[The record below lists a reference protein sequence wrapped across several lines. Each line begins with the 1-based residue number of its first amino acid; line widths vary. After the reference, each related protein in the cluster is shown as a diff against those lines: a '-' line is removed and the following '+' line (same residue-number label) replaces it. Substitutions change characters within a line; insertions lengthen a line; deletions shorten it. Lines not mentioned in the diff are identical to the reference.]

1 MSPRGS
7 GRRHEEA
14 ARWWFR
20 KETLLVA
27 LLRRDAAAG
36 TTLRELLRAPAAPAA
51 VPARASLPSGPA
63 GPAPPLREKKY
74 RRQNRP
80 WALRGEATRGLRA
93 RAGLGTAG
101 QELWAAKSLCL
112 LPPKGEA
119 GPPARPGASR
129 ATRCRP
135 PACHMPGTRACHR
148 HTSGDDGG
156 GTGLGRCLL
165 GTGIGPWA
173 GDRLDAV
180 DNKKENNS

>member
-1 MSPRGS
+1 MSP
-7 GRRHEEA
+7 RRHEEA

-36 TTLRELLRAPAAPAA
+36 TALRELLRAPAAPAA
-51 VPARASLPSGPA
+51 VPARAPALGASWPGPAAPREEIPTSKPPVGPA
-63 GPAPPLREKKY
+63 GGGDP
-74 RRQNRP
+74 
-80 WALRGEATRGLRA
+80 RA
-93 RAGLGTAG
+93 AGRAGLGTAG
-101 QELWAAKSLCL
+101 QELRADKSLCL

-119 GPPARPGASR
+119 GPPPRPGAAR

-135 PACHMPGTRACHR
+135 PACHMPGPRAWHR

-156 GTGLGRCLL
+156 GTALGRCLL

-173 GDRLDAV
+173 GGGLDAV
-180 DNKKENNS
+180 DNKKKNNS